1 VITTKGD
8 VMSRAEVNGLSLY
21 FEEHGS
27 GEPLILLHGGL
38 GAGEMFAPLVPAL
51 SERRRVILVDL
62 QGHGR
67 TADVDRP
74 LRPELM
80 ADDIAA
86 LIKHLGLEQADL
98 LGYSTGA
105 DVALRTAIQHPRAV
119 RRLVVV
125 STPCRRDGWHPE
137 VVSAMDRMNVQ
148 AAEMMKQSPIYELY
162 SRLAPRPQDWPVL
175 VGKTAELKQ
184 QDYDWSAEIPTI
196 TAPTLLVFGD
206 ADAVPPAHIA
216 EFYALLGG
224 GLKDA
229 GLDGTGRSAAQLAV
243 LPGAGHYDILIHPA
257 LTAVIVPF
265 LAS

>member
-1 VITTKGD
+1 
-8 VMSRAEVNGLSLY
+8 MSYAEVNGLSLY

-51 SERRRVILVDL
+51 SENRRVIVVDL

-67 TADVDRP
+67 TADIDRP

-86 LIKHLGLEQADL
+86 LIKHLGFEQADL

-105 DVALRTAIQHPRAV
+105 DVALRVAIQHAQAV

-125 STPCRRDGWHPE
+125 STPCGRDGWHPE
-137 VVSAMDRMNVQ
+137 VVAAMDQMSAQ

-162 SRLAPRPQDWPVL
+162 TRLAPRPQDWPVL
-175 VGKTAELKQ
+175 VGKMAELKQ
-184 QDYDWSAEIPTI
+184 QDNDWSAEIPAI

-206 ADAVPPAHIA
+206 ADAIRPTHMV

-229 GLDGTGRSAAQLAV
+229 GFDGAVRSTAQLAI
-243 LPGAGHYDILIHPA
+243 LPGASHYDILAQPA
-257 LTAVIVPF
+257 LMAAIAPF

>member
-1 VITTKGD
+1 
-8 VMSRAEVNGLSLY
+8 MSYAEVNGLSLH

-27 GEPLILLHGGL
+27 GQPLILLHGGL

-51 SERRRVILVDL
+51 SESRRVILVDL

-67 TADVDRP
+67 TADIDRS

-80 ADDIAA
+80 ADDIVA
-86 LIKHLGLEQADL
+86 LIKHLGVEQADL

-105 DVALRTAIQHPRAV
+105 DVALRVAIQHPHAV

-137 VVSAMDRMNVQ
+137 VVAAMDQMSSQ
-148 AAEMMKQSPIYELY
+148 AADTMKQSPIYELY

-175 VGKTAELKQ
+175 VGKMAELKH
-184 QDYDWSAEIPTI
+184 QDYDWSTEIPAI

-206 ADAVPPAHIA
+206 ADAIRPAHMV
-216 EFYALLGG
+216 EFFALLGG
-224 GLKDA
+224 GLRDA
-229 GLDGTGRSAAQLAV
+229 GFDGSGRSAAQLAV
-243 LPGAGHYDILIHPA
+243 LPGASHYDILAHPRLA
-257 LTAVIVPF
+257 ATVMPF

>member
-1 VITTKGD
+1 
-8 VMSRAEVNGLSLY
+8 MSYADVNGLSLY

-38 GAGEMFAPLVPAL
+38 GATEMFMPLVPVLA
-51 SERRRVILVDL
+51 ENRRVILVDL

-74 LRPELM
+74 LRPELL

-105 DVALRTAIQHPRAV
+105 DVALRSAIQHPHTV
-119 RRLVVV
+119 RRLVVI
-125 STPCRRDGWHPE
+125 STPCRREGWHPE
-137 VVSAMDRMNVQ
+137 VVAAMEQMSAQ
-148 AAEMMKQSPIYELY
+148 AAEMMKQSPIYGLY

-184 QDYDWSAEIPTI
+184 RDYDWSAEIPAI

-206 ADAVPPAHIA
+206 ADAIRPAHMV

-229 GLDGTGRSAAQLAV
+229 GFDGSGRSHAQLAI
-243 LPGAGHYDILIHPA
+243 LPGAGHYDILAHPG
-257 LTAVIVPF
+257 LTAAIVPF

>member
-1 VITTKGD
+1 
-8 VMSRAEVNGLSLY
+8 MSYAEVNGLSLY

-38 GAGEMFAPLVPAL
+38 GAGETFAPLVPAL
-51 SERRRVILVDL
+51 SENRRVVLVDL

-67 TADVDRP
+67 TADIDRP

-125 STPCRRDGWHPE
+125 STPCRRDGWHAE
-137 VVSAMDRMNVQ
+137 VVAAMDGMSAQ
-148 AAEMMKQSPIYELY
+148 AAEMMRRSPVHELY
-162 SRLAPRPQDWPVL
+162 ARLAPRPEDWPVL
-175 VGKTAELKQ
+175 VARTAELKRR
-184 QDYDWSAEIPTI
+184 DYDWSAEIPSI

-224 GLKDA
+224 GLR
-229 GLDGTGRSAAQLAV
+229 DGGFDGSGRSTAQLAI
-243 LPGAGHYDILIHPA
+243 LPGAGHYDILAHPA
-257 LTAVIVPF
+257 LTAVVAPF

>member
-1 VITTKGD
+1 
-8 VMSRAEVNGLSLY
+8 MSYAEVNGLSLY

-51 SERRRVILVDL
+51 SESRRVILVDL

-67 TADVDRP
+67 TADIDRP

-86 LIKHLGLEQADL
+86 LIKHLGLEEADL

-105 DVALRTAIQHPRAV
+105 DVALRTAIQHPQAV

-137 VVSAMDRMNVQ
+137 VVAMMDQMSAQSAD
-148 AAEMMKQSPIYELY
+148 MMRQSPVHELY
-162 SRLAPRPQDWPVL
+162 SRLAPRPEDWPVL

-184 QDYDWSAEIPTI
+184 QHYDWSAEVPAI

-206 ADAVPPAHIA
+206 ADSIRPAHMV
-216 EFYALLGG
+216 EFHALLGG
-224 GLKDA
+224 GLRDA
-229 GLDGTGRSAAQLAV
+229 GFDGSGRSSAQLAV
-243 LPGAGHYDILIHPA
+243 LPGAGHYDILSHPHLA
-257 LTAVIVPF
+257 ATIMRF

>member
-1 VITTKGD
+1 
-8 VMSRAEVNGLSLY
+8 MSYAEVNGLPLY

-51 SERRRVILVDL
+51 SEHRRVILVDL

-86 LIKHLGLEQADL
+86 LIKHLGAEQADL
-98 LGYSTGA
+98 LGYSMGA
-105 DVALRTAIQHPRAV
+105 GVALRVAVQHPRVV

-125 STPCRRDGWHPE
+125 SMPCRRDGWHPE
-137 VVSAMDRMNVQ
+137 VVAAMDRTSAQ
-148 AAEMMKQSPIYELY
+148 AAVMMKQSPAYEAY

-175 VGKTAELKQ
+175 VGKTAELVQ
-184 QDYDWSAEIPTI
+184 RDYDWSAEIPAV
-196 TAPTLLVFGD
+196 TAPTLLVFAD
-206 ADAVPPAHIA
+206 ADAIRPAHMV

-229 GLDGTGRSAAQLAV
+229 GFDGSDRSTAQLAV
-243 LPGAGHYDILIHPA
+243 LPGASHYDILAHPA
-257 LTAVIVPF
+257 LTATVTPF